1 MFCPKCAAQNID
13 GAHFCRACGANLSLI
28 PQALTGELV
37 TAPPDEFGRR
47 GRRRQRSRQASLD
60 EGVRTLVMGFG
71 FIAVAV
77 ALAIWG
83 SPIGASVWWFWML
96 IPAFAMLGKGMSEII
111 RANQLKSQTQQGQSQ
126 MSYVV
131 QPQNLPAGNT
141 NELRPPVSS
150 VTEGT
155 TRHLGTEAR
164 TRQFDP
170 WDSNK
175 TS

>member
-37 TAPPDEFGRR
+37 TAPADELGHR

-83 SPIGASVWWFWML
+83 SPIGA
-96 IPAFAMLGKGMSEII
+96 E
-111 RANQLKSQTQQGQSQ
+111 
-126 MSYVV
+126 
-131 QPQNLPAGNT
+131 
-141 NELRPPVSS
+141 
-150 VTEGT
+150 
-155 TRHLGTEAR
+155 
-164 TRQFDP
+164 
-170 WDSNK
+170 
-175 TS
+175 

>member
-28 PQALTGELV
+28 SQALSGQLP
-37 TAPPDEFGRR
+37 TAPVEDFGR
-47 GRRRQRSRQASLD
+47 GRRRRGSRPPSLD

-83 SPIGASVWWFWML
+83 GPIGANVWWFWML
-96 IPAFAMLGKGMSEII
+96 IPAFAMLGKGIAEIV
-111 RANQLKSQTQQGQSQ
+111 RANQLKWSPQQQQ
-126 MSYVV
+126 ISYSAP
-131 QPQNLPAGNT
+131 PQNLPASNT
-141 NELRPPVSS
+141 SQLRPPVPS

-155 TRHLGTEAR
+155 TRHLGTEAAT

-170 WDSNK
+170 WDSQK
-175 TS
+175 PS